1 MSVEIRELG
10 VVAQMAAIILTG
22 KFQNKAASVD
32 PQAIAKDAW
41 KLYDEVML
49 EGKRRHQRPGLL
61 RQGQQGHE
69 TP

>member
-22 KFQNKAASVD
+22 KFQNPAASVD

-41 KLYDEVML
+41 RLYDEVRL

-61 RQGQQGHE
+61 RQGPAEHE
-69 TP
+69 RT